1 MTNDP
6 GFILLNLRIVGLI
19 MAALAVLNLFVPRR
33 FHWQEEMARL
43 SLLNRQ
49 IFQAHS
55 IFLILTLAMFAAL
68 LLLRGPDLMEPTP
81 LARAV
86 LVGLTAFWTLRMLM
100 QWFFYSPEVWRGDRF
115 KTAMH
120 GVFSVTWVYVSAV
133 FATALWLNLVT
144 GSSPTP

>member
-1 MTNDP
+1 MTIDS
-6 GFILLNLRIVGLI
+6 GLILLNLRIVGLI
-19 MAALAVLNLFVPRR
+19 MAGLAVLNLFVPRR

-68 LLLRGPDLMEPTP
+68 LLFCGRDLLESTR
-81 LARAV
+81 LARAI
-86 LVGLTAFWTLRMLM
+86 LIGLTIFWTLRMLM

-115 KTAMH
+115 KTLMH

-133 FATALWLNLVT
+133 CAAALWLSVT
-144 GSSPTP
+144 R